1 MAGDNRQPSSH
12 FRDGRLRQNKFNKF
26 IFFSW
31 LAGFESMIRDVASHV
46 FLINPSVVPS
56 FTSVQLSC
64 FKDRP
69 EWRYVQVKYS
79 RGKDLDVSRDP
90 FFCDP
95 ASVIRLRLNLERS
108 CRTIITTYMCFLL
121 FNSSVNMHWRPSR
134 QMYASHSN
142 HQARYVCACC
152 L

>member
-12 FRDGRLRQNKFNKF
+12 FRDGRLRQNKFNKY
-26 IFFSW
+26 FF
-31 LAGFESMIRDVASHV
+31 FFMIGWFWKHDQRCCI
-46 FLINPSVVPS
+46 INPSVVPS
-56 FTSVQLSC
+56 FTSVQLRC

-79 RGKDLDVSRDP
+79 RGKDFDVSRDP
-90 FFCDP
+90 FFGDP

-108 CRTIITTYMCFLL
+108 CRTIITTYMRFLL
-121 FNSSVNMHWRPSR
+121 FNSSVNMHWRPSL